1 MAHHHKSNRAVEG
14 SNPDYVRGRGM
25 PLRPDQ
31 DELDRRTE
39 RDRRD
44 VDLAAGAPPDP
55 QTVYRAEQDEID
67 REAASGELP
76 TGDVTRGARD
86 PFPPTRYQG

>member
-1 MAHHHKSNRAVEG
+1 MGHHHKSNRAVEG
-14 SNPDYVRGRGM
+14 NPDYGRGRGM

-31 DELDRRTE
+31 DELERRTE

-44 VDLAAGAPPDP
+44 VDLAAGTPPDP
-55 QTVYRAEQDEID
+55 QAVYWAEQNEID
-67 REAASGELP
+67 READSGELP
-76 TGDVTRGARD
+76 TGKVTRRARD